1 MHFFGLAWHPLR
13 SVRLTAS
20 PMPRLASPLS
30 ALVLVAATVALAAC
44 GGSSGGGG
52 STAAAGTAQ
61 TASRANFD
69 KCLKDQGVEPPSRP
83 QGGGNGN
90 GPPVGGGN
98 GQPPAGGGNGQ
109 GPGGGQGAGGD
120 TKLGKALQACAKY
133 RPQGAR
139 GGRPGG
145 QQNIQAFTPYLT
157 CLKDQGLAVKVSDG
171 FNALRN
177 LKRDDPKVQAALT
190 ACQPKLPARPQGAP
204 NGNAPPSTTPAQ
216 S

>member
-1 MHFFGLAWHPLR
+1 M
-13 SVRLTAS
+13 SRLTS
-20 PMPRLASPLS
+20 SLS

-44 GGSSGGGG
+44 GGSSGAN
-52 STAAAGTAQ
+52 SSANAGTTQ
-61 TASRANFD
+61 NASRAKFD
-69 KCLKDQGVEPPSRP
+69 QCLKDQGVTPPSRP
-83 QGGGNGN
+83 PGGAGGGNGN

-98 GQPPAGGGNGQ
+98 GQPPGGGPGAGGGD
-109 GPGGGQGAGGD
+109 PKFA
-120 TKLGKALQACAKY
+120 KALQACAKY
-133 RPQGAR
+133 RPQGAGG

-177 LKRDDPKVQAALT
+177 LKRDDPKVQAAFK
-190 ACQPKLPARPQGAP
+190 ACQSKLPQRPQGAP
-204 NGNAPPSTTPAQ
+204 PNGNASPSTTPAQ